1 MHSEVPFELTA
12 TRINALVI
20 CSASLD
26 HEDRTMYA
34 FEIPVRG
41 GIMRGLRIAAV
52 LATAALAF
60 GACGDDDDS
69 ADEGG
74 GSGQAEA
81 TTTLK
86 VSYVPY
92 VGAAPFKLGIENGFF
107 KKRGLE
113 IQDSEGPAPAPIMA
127 QVTSGQLDIGF
138 TTIPALIAAV
148 SGGAPLQA
156 ITAFDGIIDPDNP
169 QAAILVKQ
177 GSGIASPKDLEGK
190 KVGVV
195 ALQSEL
201 DVLLHEVVRRDGGD
215 HTKVQS
221 VQVPFP
227 EMLAALKANRVDAV
241 VNVEPFL
248 TLAEEEGGYEAINFP
263 EVEVV
268 PNRAVTAFVASK
280 NFIADNPEVVEK
292 FREAMNE
299 SLEYADSHPEEAQ
312 QTMEEVGG
320 MEPELLKKIN
330 LGVIFE
336 PTLDE
341 EAIEIFS
348 TLMQD
353 FEYVKDPPPASEL
366 LAQGGQ

>member
-1 MHSEVPFELTA
+1 
-12 TRINALVI
+12 
-20 CSASLD
+20 
-26 HEDRTMYA
+26 
-34 FEIPVRG
+34 
-41 GIMRGLRIAAV
+41 MRGFRIAAV

-60 GACGDDDDS
+60 AACGDDDDS

-74 GSGQAEA
+74 SGQGAAE

-92 VGAAPFKLGIENGFF
+92 VGAAPFELGIEKGFF
-107 KKRGLE
+107 RKRGLE
-113 IQDSEGPAPAPIMA
+113 IEQSEGPAPAPIMA

-156 ITAFDGIIDPDNP
+156 ISAFDGVIDPDNP
-169 QAAILVKQ
+169 QGAILVKE
-177 GSGIASPKDLEGK
+177 GSGIKSPKDLEGK

-215 HTKVQS
+215 QTKVQS

-227 EMLAALKANRVDAV
+227 EMLAALKADRVDAV

-248 TLAEEEGGYEAINFP
+248 TLAEEEGGYEAISFP

-280 NFIADNPEVVEK
+280 DFIADNPEVVEK
-292 FREAMNE
+292 FKAAMEE
-299 SLEYADSHPEEAQ
+299 SLEYADSHPAEAQ
-312 QTMEEVGG
+312 QTMTEVGDI
-320 MEPELLKKIN
+320 EPELLEKIN
-330 LGVIFE
+330 LGVIFD

-341 EAIEIFS
+341 ESIEVFRN
-348 TLMQD
+348 LMQD
-353 FEYVKDPPPASEL
+353 FGYVKDPPPASEL

>member
-1 MHSEVPFELTA
+1 
-12 TRINALVI
+12 
-20 CSASLD
+20 
-26 HEDRTMYA
+26 
-34 FEIPVRG
+34 
-41 GIMRGLRIAAV
+41 MRGFRIAAV

-60 GACGDDDDS
+60 AACGDDDDS

-74 GSGQAEA
+74 SGQADA

-92 VGAAPFKLGIENGFF
+92 VGAAPFELGIDKGFF

-113 IQDSEGPAPAPIMA
+113 IQQSEGPAPAPIMA
-127 QVTSGQLDIGF
+127 QVTSGQLDVGF

-156 ITAFDGIIDPDNP
+156 ISAFDGVIDPDNP
-169 QAAILVKQ
+169 QGAILVKE
-177 GSGIASPKDLEGK
+177 GSGIKSPKDLEGK

-215 HTKVQS
+215 QEKVQS

-227 EMLAALKANRVDAV
+227 EMLAALKADRVDAV
-241 VNVEPFL
+241 VDVEPFL
-248 TLAEEEGGYEAINFP
+248 TLAEEEGGYEAISFP

-280 NFIADNPEVVEK
+280 DFIADNPEVIEK
-292 FREAMNE
+292 FKAAMNE

-312 QTMEEVGG
+312 QTMTEVGDI
-320 MEPELLKKIN
+320 EPDLLKKIN
-330 LGVIFE
+330 LGVIFD

-341 EAIEIFS
+341 ESIDVFR
-348 TLMQD
+348 TLMQE
-353 FEYVKDPPPASEL
+353 FGYVEDPPPASEL

>member
-1 MHSEVPFELTA
+1 
-12 TRINALVI
+12 
-20 CSASLD
+20 
-26 HEDRTMYA
+26 
-34 FEIPVRG
+34 
-41 GIMRGLRIAAV
+41 MRGFRITAV
-52 LATAALAF
+52 LATAVLAF
-60 GACGDDDDS
+60 AACGDDDDS

-74 GSGQAEA
+74 SGQAGA

-92 VGAAPFKLGIENGFF
+92 VGAAPFKLGIDQGFF
-107 KKRGLE
+107 KKRGLQ
-113 IQDSEGPAPAPIMA
+113 IQESEGPAPAPIMA

-156 ITAFDGIIDPDNP
+156 VSAFDGVIDPDNP
-169 QAAILVKQ
+169 QGAILVKE
-177 GSGIASPKDLEGK
+177 GSGIKSPKDLEGK

-215 HTKVQS
+215 QEKVQS

-227 EMLAALKANRVDAV
+227 EMLAALKADRVDAV

-248 TLAEEEGGYEAINFP
+248 TLAREEGGFEAISFP

-280 NFIADNPEVVEK
+280 DFIAENPDVIER

-312 QTMEEVGG
+312 QTMTEVGDI
-320 MEPELLKKIN
+320 EPELLKKIN
-330 LGVIFE
+330 LGVLFD

-341 EAIEIFS
+341 ESIDVFRN
-348 TLMQD
+348 LMQE
-353 FEYVKDPPPASEL
+353 FGYVEDPPPASEL

>member
-1 MHSEVPFELTA
+1 
-12 TRINALVI
+12 
-20 CSASLD
+20 
-26 HEDRTMYA
+26 
-34 FEIPVRG
+34 
-41 GIMRGLRIAAV
+41 MRGFRIAAV

-60 GACGDDDDS
+60 AACGDDDDS

-74 GSGQAEA
+74 QAGG

-86 VSYVPY
+86 VAYVPY
-92 VGAAPFKLGIENGFF
+92 VGAAPFKLGIEKGFF

-156 ITAFDGIIDPDNP
+156 ISAFDGVIDPDNP
-169 QAAILVKQ
+169 QGAILVKE
-177 GSGIASPKDLEGK
+177 GSGIKSPKDLEGK

-201 DVLLHEVVRRDGGD
+201 DVLLHEVVKRDGGD
-215 HTKVQS
+215 QEKVQS

-227 EMLAALKANRVDAV
+227 EMLAALKADRVDAV

-248 TLAEEEGGYEAINFP
+248 TLAKEEGGYEAISFP

-280 NFIADNPEVVEK
+280 DFIADNPEVIEK
-292 FREAMNE
+292 FKAAMNE

-312 QTMEEVGG
+312 QTMAEVGD

-330 LGVIFE
+330 LGVIFD
-336 PTLDE
+336 PTLDQKS
-341 EAIEIFS
+341 IDVFR
-348 TLMQD
+348 TLMQE
-353 FEYVKDPPPASEL
+353 FGYVKDPPPASEL

>member
-1 MHSEVPFELTA
+1 MHSSFPDEEEA
-12 TRINALVI
+12 
-20 CSASLD
+20 
-26 HEDRTMYA
+26 
-34 FEIPVRG
+34 
-41 GIMRGLRIAAV
+41 MRGFRIAAILV
-52 LATAALAF
+52 TAALAF
-60 GACGDDDDS
+60 AACGDSDDDS

-74 GSGQAEA
+74 SGQAGA
-81 TTTLK
+81 PTTLK

-92 VGAAPFKLGIENGFF
+92 VGAAPFKLGIQNGFF
-107 KKRGLE
+107 EKRGLVIE
-113 IQDSEGPAPAPIMA
+113 DSEGPAPAPIMA

-156 ITAFDGIIDPDNP
+156 ISAFDGIIDPDNP
-169 QAAILVKQ
+169 QGAILVKK
-177 GSGIASPKDLEGK
+177 GSGIKSPKDLVGK

-215 HTKVQS
+215 QTKVQS

-227 EMLAALKANRVDAV
+227 EMLAALKSDRVDAV

-248 TLAEEEGGYEAINFP
+248 TMAQEEGGYEAISFP

-268 PNRAVTAFVASK
+268 PNRAVTAFVASES
-280 NFIADNPEVVEK
+280 FIEEKPEVVEK
-292 FREAMNE
+292 FKAAMDE
-299 SLEYADSHPEEAQ
+299 SLEYADSHPDEAK
-312 QTMEEVGG
+312 QTMVEVAD
-320 MEPELLKKIN
+320 MEPALLEKIN
-330 LGVIFE
+330 LGVIFD

-341 EAIEIFS
+341 ESIEVFRA
-348 TLMQD
+348 LMQD
-353 FEYVKDPPPASEL
+353 FGYVEDPPPASDL

>member
-1 MHSEVPFELTA
+1 
-12 TRINALVI
+12 
-20 CSASLD
+20 
-26 HEDRTMYA
+26 
-34 FEIPVRG
+34 
-41 GIMRGLRIAAV
+41 MRGFRIAAV

-60 GACGDDDDS
+60 AACGDDDDS

-74 GSGQAEA
+74 QAGG

-86 VSYVPY
+86 VAYVPY
-92 VGAAPFKLGIENGFF
+92 VGAAPFKLGIEKGFF

-156 ITAFDGIIDPDNP
+156 ISAFDGVIDPDNP
-169 QAAILVKQ
+169 QGAILVKE
-177 GSGIASPKDLEGK
+177 GSGIKSPKDLEGK

-201 DVLLHEVVRRDGGD
+201 DVLLHEVVKRDGGD
-215 HTKVQS
+215 QEKVQS

-227 EMLAALKANRVDAV
+227 EMLAALKADRVDAV

-248 TLAEEEGGYEAINFP
+248 TLAKEEGGYEAISFP

-280 NFIADNPEVVEK
+280 DFIADNPEVIEK
-292 FREAMNE
+292 FKAAMNE

-312 QTMEEVGG
+312 QTMAEVGD

-330 LGVIFE
+330 LGVIFD
-336 PTLDE
+336 PTLDQE
-341 EAIEIFS
+341 SIDVFR
-348 TLMQD
+348 TLMQE
-353 FEYVKDPPPASEL
+353 FGYVKDPPPASEL

>member
-1 MHSEVPFELTA
+1 
-12 TRINALVI
+12 
-20 CSASLD
+20 
-26 HEDRTMYA
+26 
-34 FEIPVRG
+34 
-41 GIMRGLRIAAV
+41 MRGFRIAAV
-52 LATAALAF
+52 LVTAALAF
-60 GACGDDDDS
+60 AACGDDDDS
-69 ADEGG
+69 TDEG
-74 GSGQAEA
+74 GSGQADA

-92 VGAAPFKLGIENGFF
+92 VGAAPFELGIDKGFF

-113 IQDSEGPAPAPIMA
+113 IEQSEGPAPAPIMA

-148 SGGAPLQA
+148 SGGAPLKA
-156 ITAFDGIIDPDNP
+156 ISAFDGVIDPDNP
-169 QAAILVKQ
+169 QGAILVKK
-177 GSGIASPKDLEGK
+177 GSGIESPKDLEGK

-215 HTKVQS
+215 QTKVQS

-227 EMLAALKANRVDAV
+227 EMLAALKADRVDAV

-248 TLAEEEGGYEAINFP
+248 TLAEEEGGYDAISFP

-268 PNRAVTAFVASK
+268 PNRAVTAFVASED
-280 NFIADNPEVVEK
+280 FIEENPEVVEK
-292 FREAMNE
+292 FRAAMKE
-299 SLEYADSHPEEAQ
+299 SLEYADSNPDEAQ
-312 QTMEEVGG
+312 QTMAEVGD
-320 MEPELLKKIN
+320 MEPELLEKIN
-330 LGVIFE
+330 LGVIFD

-341 EAIEIFS
+341 ESIEVFR

-353 FEYVKDPPPASEL
+353 FGYVEDPPPASDL

>member
-1 MHSEVPFELTA
+1 
-12 TRINALVI
+12 
-20 CSASLD
+20 
-26 HEDRTMYA
+26 MYA
-34 FEIPVRG
+34 FVIPDEEEA
-41 GIMRGLRIAAV
+41 MRGFRIAAV
-52 LATAALAF
+52 LVTAALAF
-60 GACGDDDDS
+60 AACGDDDDS
-69 ADEGG
+69 TDEG
-74 GSGQAEA
+74 GSGQADA

-92 VGAAPFKLGIENGFF
+92 VGAAPFELGIDKGFF

-113 IQDSEGPAPAPIMA
+113 IEQSEGPAPAPIMA

-148 SGGAPLQA
+148 SGGAPLKA
-156 ITAFDGIIDPDNP
+156 ISAFDGVIDPDNP
-169 QAAILVKQ
+169 QGAILVKK
-177 GSGIASPKDLEGK
+177 GSGIESPKDLEGK

-215 HTKVQS
+215 QTKVQS

-227 EMLAALKANRVDAV
+227 EMLAALKADRVDAV

-248 TLAEEEGGYEAINFP
+248 TLAEEEGGYDAISFP

-268 PNRAVTAFVASK
+268 PNRAVTAFVASED
-280 NFIADNPEVVEK
+280 FIEENPEVVEK
-292 FREAMNE
+292 FRAAMKE
-299 SLEYADSHPEEAQ
+299 SLEYADSNPDEAQ
-312 QTMEEVGG
+312 QTMAEVGD
-320 MEPELLKKIN
+320 MEPELLEKIN
-330 LGVIFE
+330 LGVIFD

-341 EAIEIFS
+341 ESIEVFR

-353 FEYVKDPPPASEL
+353 FGYVKDPPPASDL

>member
-1 MHSEVPFELTA
+1 
-12 TRINALVI
+12 
-20 CSASLD
+20 
-26 HEDRTMYA
+26 
-34 FEIPVRG
+34 
-41 GIMRGLRIAAV
+41 MRGFRIAAV

-60 GACGDDDDS
+60 TACGDDDDDS

-74 GSGQAEA
+74 SGQAGA

-92 VGAAPFKLGIENGFF
+92 VGAAPFKLGIDKGFF
-107 KKRGLE
+107 EKRGLQ
-113 IQDSEGPAPAPIMA
+113 IQESEGPAPAPIMA

-156 ITAFDGIIDPDNP
+156 VSAFDGIIDPDNP
-169 QAAILVKQ
+169 QGAILVKA
-177 GSGIASPKDLEGK
+177 GSGINSPKDLEGK

-215 HTKVQS
+215 QEKVQS

-227 EMLAALKANRVDAV
+227 EMLAALKADRVDAV

-248 TLAEEEGGYEAINFP
+248 TLARQEGGFEAISFP

-280 NFIADNPEVVEK
+280 DFIAENPDVIEK
-292 FREAMNE
+292 FKAAMNE
-299 SLEYADSHPEEAQ
+299 SLAYADSHPEEAQ
-312 QTMEEVGG
+312 QTMTEVGDI
-320 MEPELLKKIN
+320 EPDLLKKIN
-330 LGVIFE
+330 LGVIFD

-341 EAIEIFS
+341 ESIEVFRN
-348 TLMQD
+348 LMQE
-353 FEYVKDPPPASEL
+353 FGYVEDPPPASEL
-366 LAQGGQ
+366 LAQGAQ

>member
-1 MHSEVPFELTA
+1 
-12 TRINALVI
+12 
-20 CSASLD
+20 
-26 HEDRTMYA
+26 
-34 FEIPVRG
+34 
-41 GIMRGLRIAAV
+41 MRGFRIAAV

-60 GACGDDDDS
+60 AACGDDDDS

-74 GSGQAEA
+74 SGQAGA

-92 VGAAPFKLGIENGFF
+92 VGAAPFKLGIDKGFF
-107 KKRGLE
+107 KKRGLQ
-113 IQDSEGPAPAPIMA
+113 IQESEGPAPAAIMA

-156 ITAFDGIIDPDNP
+156 VSAFDGVIDPDNP
-169 QAAILVKQ
+169 QGAILVKE
-177 GSGIASPKDLEGK
+177 GSGIKSPKDLEGK

-215 HTKVQS
+215 QENVES

-227 EMLAALKANRVDAV
+227 EMLAALKADRVDAV

-248 TLAEEEGGYEAINFP
+248 TLAREEGGFEAISFP

-280 NFIADNPEVVEK
+280 DFIAENPDVIEK
-292 FREAMNE
+292 FKAAMNE

-312 QTMEEVGG
+312 QTMTEVGDV
-320 MEPELLKKIN
+320 EPELLKKIN
-330 LGVIFE
+330 LGVLFD

-341 EAIEIFS
+341 ESIEVFRK
-348 TLMQD
+348 LMQE
-353 FEYVKDPPPASEL
+353 FGYVEDPPPASEL

>member
-1 MHSEVPFELTA
+1 
-12 TRINALVI
+12 
-20 CSASLD
+20 
-26 HEDRTMYA
+26 
-34 FEIPVRG
+34 
-41 GIMRGLRIAAV
+41 MRGFRIAAV

-60 GACGDDDDS
+60 AACGDDDDS
-69 ADEGG
+69 ADEGR
-74 GSGQAEA
+74 SGQADG

-92 VGAAPFKLGIENGFF
+92 VGAAPFKLGIDKGFF

-113 IQDSEGPAPAPIMA
+113 IQESEGPAPAPIMA

-138 TTIPALIAAV
+138 TTIPALIGAV

-156 ITAFDGIIDPDNP
+156 ISAFDGVIDPDNP
-169 QAAILVKQ
+169 QGAILVKE
-177 GSGIASPKDLEGK
+177 GSGIKSPKDLEGK

-215 HTKVQS
+215 QAKVQS

-227 EMLAALKANRVDAV
+227 EMLAALKADRVDAV

-248 TLAEEEGGYEAINFP
+248 TLAEQDGGFDAISFP

-280 NFIADNPEVVEK
+280 DFIADNPEVIEK
-292 FREAMNE
+292 FKAAMNE

-312 QTMEEVGG
+312 QTMTEVGDI
-320 MEPELLKKIN
+320 EPDLLKEIN
-330 LGVIFE
+330 LGVIFD

-341 EAIEIFS
+341 ESIEVFRA
-348 TLMQD
+348 LMQD
-353 FEYVKDPPPASEL
+353 FGYVEDPPPASEL
-366 LAQGGQ
+366 LAPGAQ

>member
-1 MHSEVPFELTA
+1 MSGF
-12 TRINALVI
+12 
-20 CSASLD
+20 
-26 HEDRTMYA
+26 
-34 FEIPVRG
+34 
-41 GIMRGLRIAAV
+41 RIAAALV
-52 LATAALAF
+52 TAALAF
-60 GACGDDDDS
+60 AACGDDDDS

-74 GSGQAEA
+74 SGQAAE

-92 VGAAPFKLGIENGFF
+92 VGAAPFELGIEKGFF

-113 IQDSEGPAPAPIMA
+113 IEQSEGPAPAPIMA

-156 ITAFDGIIDPDNP
+156 VSAFDGVIDPDNP
-169 QAAILVKQ
+169 QGAILVKE
-177 GSGIASPKDLEGK
+177 GSGIKSPKDLEGK

-215 HTKVQS
+215 QAKVQS

-227 EMLAALKANRVDAV
+227 EMLAALKADRVDAV

-248 TLAEEEGGYEAINFP
+248 TLAEEEGGYEAISFP

-280 NFIADNPEVVEK
+280 DFIADNPEVIEK
-292 FREAMNE
+292 FRAAMNE
-299 SLEYADSHPEEAQ
+299 SLEYADAHPEEAQ
-312 QTMEEVGG
+312 RTMTEVGDI
-320 MEPELLKKIN
+320 EPELLEKIN
-330 LGVIFE
+330 LGVIFD

-341 EAIEIFS
+341 ESIEVFRG
-348 TLMQD
+348 LMQD
-353 FEYVKDPPPASEL
+353 FGYVKDPPPASEL

>member
-1 MHSEVPFELTA
+1 
-12 TRINALVI
+12 
-20 CSASLD
+20 
-26 HEDRTMYA
+26 MYA
-34 FEIPVRG
+34 FVVPDEEEAMMG
-41 GIMRGLRIAAV
+41 FRIAAV
-52 LATAALAF
+52 LVTAALALA
-60 GACGDDDDS
+60 ACGDDDDS
-69 ADEGG
+69 TDEG
-74 GSGQAEA
+74 GSGQADA

-92 VGAAPFKLGIENGFF
+92 VGAAPFELGIDKGFF

-113 IQDSEGPAPAPIMA
+113 IEQSEGPAPAPIMA

-148 SGGAPLQA
+148 SGGAPLKA
-156 ITAFDGIIDPDNP
+156 ISAFDGVIDPDNP
-169 QAAILVKQ
+169 QGAILVKK
-177 GSGIASPKDLEGK
+177 GSGIESPKDLEGK

-215 HTKVQS
+215 QTKVQS

-227 EMLAALKANRVDAV
+227 EMLAALKADRVDAV

-248 TLAEEEGGYEAINFP
+248 TLAEEEGGYDAISFP

-268 PNRAVTAFVASK
+268 PNRAVTAFVASED
-280 NFIADNPEVVEK
+280 FIEENPEVVEK
-292 FREAMNE
+292 FRAAMKE
-299 SLEYADSHPEEAQ
+299 SLEYADSNPDEAQ
-312 QTMEEVGG
+312 QTMAEVGD
-320 MEPELLKKIN
+320 MEPELLEKIN
-330 LGVIFE
+330 LGVIFD

-341 EAIEIFS
+341 ESIEVFR

-353 FEYVKDPPPASEL
+353 FGYVEDPPPASDL

>member
-1 MHSEVPFELTA
+1 
-12 TRINALVI
+12 
-20 CSASLD
+20 
-26 HEDRTMYA
+26 MYA
-34 FEIPVRG
+34 FVVPDEEEA
-41 GIMRGLRIAAV
+41 MMDFRIAAV
-52 LATAALAF
+52 LVTAALAF
-60 GACGDDDDS
+60 AACGDDDDS
-69 ADEGG
+69 TDEG
-74 GSGQAEA
+74 GSGQADA

-92 VGAAPFKLGIENGFF
+92 VGAAPFELGIDKGFF

-113 IQDSEGPAPAPIMA
+113 IEQSEGPAPAPIMA

-148 SGGAPLQA
+148 SGGAPLKA
-156 ITAFDGIIDPDNP
+156 ISAFDGVIDPDNP
-169 QAAILVKQ
+169 QGAILVKT
-177 GSGIASPKDLEGK
+177 GSGIESPKDLEGK

-215 HTKVQS
+215 QTKVES

-227 EMLAALKANRVDAV
+227 EMLAALKADRVDAV
-241 VNVEPFL
+241 VDVEPFL
-248 TLAEEEGGYEAINFP
+248 TLAEEEGGYEAISFP

-268 PNRAVTAFVASK
+268 PNRAVTAFVASED
-280 NFIADNPEVVEK
+280 FIEEIPDVVEK
-292 FREAMNE
+292 FRAAMKE
-299 SLEYADSHPEEAQ
+299 SLEYADSHPDEAQ
-312 QTMEEVGG
+312 QTMAEVGD
-320 MEPELLKKIN
+320 MEPELLEKIN
-330 LGVIFE
+330 LGVIFD

-341 EAIEIFS
+341 ESIEVFR

-353 FEYVKDPPPASEL
+353 FGYVKDPPPASDL